1 MNHKLYTF
9 FITFLFLFT
18 NLSADCEYELFNISS
33 SQNTSIHEFINRL
46 AYECDYTIIVNDRAT
61 KERLSEQL
69 NQTKI
74 KNLTIEEVL
83 NLILREKNLA
93 YSLEDNVLKIKY
105 IETKTYNI
113 DYLITQRKS
122 SGRTDVTLSSS
133 SSQSSGVSDSSTMAS
148 GGISSSFD
156 TSSNQSSSTSS
167 SNNAESGSKITST
180 DEVVFWDELD
190 NELHRILN
198 RPEDNYKATK
208 PIINKNAGLITVS
221 ATYKQHQRIEKYIN
235 ALQKKMQHQVLI
247 DVHMYSVSFSDG
259 SSTGIDWA
267 QIYSLQNIQGSFK
280 YGNAADTTTSSDNG
294 FSVNITGNFDLNEVV
309 KFLKEQGDVSSI
321 SNPKI
326 LTLNNQPALITVGT
340 EFFYKIQASTLSQ
353 GSNGGVAA
361 QTQNEN
367 VQSVFAGVLLDIT
380 PEISNDDTI
389 TLKINPSLSQT
400 REEITSTDGENRT
413 IPPDLDRRQLSSVVI
428 AKDGNQIILGGLI
441 NSRRIKKS
449 SKVPLLGDIPG
460 LSFLFSYDSDINTIE
475 ELVIIIEPHIISKEK
490 NKLSLKD
497 LGFTDSM
504 NKNSPLRY
512 KDSIAND
519 IIPQKDSSTDE

>member
-1 MNHKLYTF
+1 MNYKLYTF

-33 SQNTSIHEFINRL
+33 TQNTSINEFISRL
-46 AYECDYTIIVNDRAT
+46 AYECDYTVIINDKAT
-61 KERLSEQL
+61 KRRLNEQL
-69 NQTKI
+69 DQTKI

-93 YSLEDNVLKIKY
+93 YRLEDNVLKIKY
-105 IETKTYNI
+105 IDTKTYHI
-113 DYLITQRKS
+113 DYLITQRRS

-133 SSQSSGVSDSSTMAS
+133 SSQSANMSDSSSMAS
-148 GGISSSFD
+148 ASNSSFGG
-156 TSSNQSSSTSS
+156 SSDQASSMSS

-190 NELHRILN
+190 NELHHILN
-198 RPEDNYKATK
+198 RPEDNYKASK
-208 PIINKNAGLITVS
+208 PIINKNAGLITIS
-221 ATYKQHQRIEKYIN
+221 ATYQQHKRVQKYIN

-247 DVHMYSVSFSDG
+247 DVHMYSVSFSNG

-280 YGNAADTTTSSDNG
+280 YGDAADAAAATDAG
-294 FSVNITGNFDLNEVV
+294 FAVNITGDFELKEVI

-340 EFFYKIQASTLSQ
+340 EFFYKIKASTLSQ
-353 GSNGGVAA
+353 GTGGGIAA

-400 REEITSTDGENRT
+400 REEIISGDGENRT

-428 AKDGNQIILGGLI
+428 VKDGNQIILGGLI
-441 NSRRIKKS
+441 NTRRSKKT

-460 LSFLFSYDSDINTIE
+460 LSYLFSYESDLNIIE
-475 ELVIIIEPHIISKEK
+475 ELVIVIEPHIISKER

-512 KDSIAND
+512 KDSVVDD
-519 IIPQKDSSTDE
+519 IIPQKDSSAHE